1 MKKSV
6 LMIAMAFG
14 VSTAFAQL
22 STRENDETVIKYG
35 ARPKAGDMAFVLGTS
50 LANDSGMTAKLF
62 SGNALQSGNI
72 LTYKFYKTDDIVIR
86 AGIRFMNK
94 NLTVKGTAADSSA
107 IYAPYTSPTGVYAN
121 FSDVKVKTVE
131 RMYEIVPGIEKH
143 FVAANIFDAYVG
155 ADLYL
160 GFGSDK
166 SINNYTYKNGDK
178 DFTNKKTNTTNVG
191 IGLVSGFNVF
201 LGHLPVSIGLEYG
214 WNAKWTFG
222 GVTKVKQEYVDGAT
236 STSYSVTYKEEQAS
250 NAVGTTTAKYSKLK
264 RREFNAN
271 TNQDVRVVLH
281 IYFAR

>member
-1 MKKSV
+1 MKKSA

-14 VSTAFAQL
+14 VTSAFAQL

-50 LANDSGMTAKLF
+50 IASDSGMTAKLF

-72 LTYKFYKTDDIVIR
+72 LTYKYYKTDDIVIR
-86 AGIRFMNK
+86 AGIRFMNQ
-94 NLTVKGTAADSSA
+94 NLTVKGSAADSSA
-107 IYAPYTSPTGVYAN
+107 LYAPFSSPTGVYQN
-121 FSDVKVKTVE
+121 FSDVKVKTVN

-166 SINNYTYKNGDK
+166 STNNYTYKNGDK

-191 IGLVSGFNVF
+191 VGLVSGFNVF
-201 LGHLPVSIGLEYG
+201 LGHLPMSIGLEYG

-222 GVTKVKQEYVDGAT
+222 GVTKVKKEFVDGAT
-236 STSYSVTYKEEQAS
+236 STNYSVTYKEEQAS

-271 TNQDVRVVLH
+271 TNQDVRIVLH

>member
-1 MKKSV
+1 
-6 LMIAMAFG
+6 MIAMAFG
-14 VSTAFAQL
+14 VTSAFAQL

-94 NLTVKGTAADSSA
+94 NLTVKGSAADSSEV
-107 IYAPYTSPTGVYAN
+107 YAPFTSPGAGVYQN
-121 FSDVKVKTVE
+121 FSDVKDKTVE

-166 SINNYTYKNGDK
+166 SQKNYTYQNGDK
-178 DFTNKKTNTTNVG
+178 NFTNRKTNTTNVG

-201 LGHLPVSIGLEYG
+201 LGHLPMSIGLEYG

-222 GVTKVKQEYVDGAT
+222 GVTKVKQEVTDAAS
-236 STSYSVTYKEEQAS
+236 STSYSVTYKEELAS
-250 NAVGTTTAKYSKLK
+250 TAVGSTSAKYSKLK